1 MNFYDLQLKEIV
13 DVLHDDTLLL
23 DSILMHMGSG
33 YTTLGKFDQAIS
45 LYTRSLKII
54 EQKFGMCLIF
64 GSLIFGYDVS
74 FVKLSIASISIIF
87 IYRFTNTHIIGNLI
101 LGTLFLTILSKR
113 LILDLMLRYC
123 Q

>member
-1 MNFYDLQLKEIV
+1 MNFYVLQLKEIV

-45 LYTRSLKII
+45 LYTRGLKII
-54 EQKFGMCLIF
+54 ERKFGMCLIF
-64 GSLIFGYDVS
+64 GYHVS
-74 FVKLSIASISIIF
+74 FVKLSITSISIIY
-87 IYRFTNTHIIGNLI
+87 IYRFTNIHIIGNLI
-101 LGTLFLTILSKR
+101 LGTLFLTMLSKS
-113 LILDLMLRYC
+113 LILDLMVRYC